1 MFISLFF
8 TRARRMDNKET
19 QTDYEL
25 PGSVSP
31 FGSHIEMMHAYGE
44 VFVILCL
51 QYMGRHA
58 ERIVN
63 DAGGYGPQSVAL
75 AELFEAVTGQH
86 SQQSLE
92 WMQGHRVPPPESCRL
107 AAQARL
113 EHVRHCCERT
123 FEAYVAGKLT
133 SFPEKTDPM
142 PVETLRNNFGL
153 TQLEVFVILACALI
167 QFDDR
172 YARAYRYVTGAAPDA
187 RPTVGFLLEL
197 LRGFARDDQ
206 ELVSCF
212 LQTSTLRRYALV
224 ALGSVSGWGED
235 APVNCAPVSVPNRI
249 VAFLLG
255 NQDACMPEAC
265 RLLEKSTS
273 DALASSKGAENAIYK
288 QLQKKS
294 MRLAVL
300 GYRGVGRKD
309 AVCQAASRLGIPVML
324 LALDEVCDLL
334 AQERQSERYFAAVL
348 REIRMTH
355 AVLLVDAE
363 ELQAEHELYLLRNA
377 HKIRHIFENEPH
389 LSLAVLLQRQNTLSR
404 EVFGELSEVAI
415 PAPSRAEQPKL
426 WKAALVHALDESTAQ
441 AIADMMAGGYC
452 LSSAEIVSAID
463 RTRARFP
470 YDLPERALTPE
481 NLSET
486 LNKTRGQKLE
496 GLATLRSTSLYLKDI
511 VLSDDIRKV
520 LDEIISYAKYSE
532 TVMRDWGF
540 AKYNTSGAGLSVL
553 LSGVPGTGK
562 TLTALVLA
570 HELGRALYVV
580 DLSRVVDKYIGE
592 TEKKLAQIFD
602 EAEHSQAMLLFDEAD
617 SLFAKRT
624 DVKSSNDR
632 YANLEVNYL
641 LQRLEAYRGVSILTT
656 NFGGGLDEALARRI
670 QFKIDFPMPDA
681 AQRTLLWQKL
691 IPPGAPCADDID
703 LEAIAEHFEMSGG
716 HIKNAVFRASIQALS
731 QNTKMNHEMLW
742 EAAVHEYRSMGHIM
756 RDASDDEV
764 IV

>member
-1 MFISLFF
+1 MENKD
-8 TRARRMDNKET
+8 TR
-19 QTDYEL
+19 TDYEL
-25 PGSVSP
+25 PGAVSP
-31 FGSHIEMMHAYGE
+31 FESHVSMMHAYGE

-51 QYMGRHA
+51 RYMGLHG

-75 AELFEAVTGQH
+75 AELFEAVTGQR

-92 WMQGHRVPPPESCRL
+92 WMQGHRVPPPEACRL

-113 EHVRHCCERT
+113 EHIRHCCERT
-123 FEAYVAGKLT
+123 FEAHEAGKLEN
-133 SFPEKTDPM
+133 FPKDADPV
-142 PVETLRNNFGL
+142 PVETLQNNFGL
-153 TQLEVFVILACALI
+153 TTLEVFVILSCALI
-167 QFDDR
+167 QFDER
-172 YARAYRYVTGAAPDA
+172 YARAWHYVTGANADA
-187 RPTVGFLLEL
+187 HPTAGFLTEL
-197 LRGFARDDQ
+197 LRDFARDDR

-212 LQTSTLRRYALV
+212 MQTSALRRYALV
-224 ALGSVSGWGED
+224 EIASAPGRNDSEPPVSS
-235 APVNCAPVSVPNRI
+235 AQVSVPNRI
-249 VAFLLG
+249 VSLLIG
-255 NQDACMPEAC
+255 NQAVCVPESC
-265 RLLEKSTS
+265 RMLERSS
-273 DALASSKGAENAIYK
+273 AEALASAKTAENAIFR
-288 QLQKKS
+288 QMQKKS

-300 GYRGVGRKD
+300 GYRGIGRRD
-309 AVCQAASRLGIPVML
+309 AVCQAAGRLGVPVML
-324 LALDEVCDLL
+324 LSLDELCDRLM
-334 AQERQSERYFAAVL
+334 QDRQTERYFASIL
-348 REIRMTH
+348 REIRISH

-363 ELQAEHELYLLRNA
+363 ALQSEHETWLLRHA
-377 HKIRHIFENEPH
+377 HKIRMVFEKEAH
-389 LSLAVLLQRQNTLSR
+389 LSLAVLLERQNSLSR
-404 EVFGELSEVAI
+404 EVFGELSEIAI

-426 WKAALVHALDESTAQ
+426 WRAALSRLLDGETAQ
-441 AIADMMAGGYC
+441 SVSEMMAGGYC
-452 LSSAEIVSAID
+452 LSYAEIISAID

-470 YDLPERALTPE
+470 FDAPARALTAE
-481 NLSET
+481 NLSDT

-496 GLATLRSTSLYLKDI
+496 GLASLRSTSLYLKDI
-511 VLSDDIRKV
+511 VLSEDIRKV
-520 LDEIISYAKYSE
+520 LNEIINYAKYSE

-602 EAEHSQAMLLFDEAD
+602 EAERSQAMLLFDEAD

-691 IPPGAPCADDID
+691 IPPGAPCASDID
-703 LEAIAEHFEMSGG
+703 FGAIAEHFEMSGG

-731 QNTKMNHEMLW
+731 ENAEISHAMLW
-742 EAAVHEYRSMGHIM
+742 EAAAHEYRSMGHIM
-756 RDASDDEV
+756 RDDSEDERLV
-764 IV
+764 